1 MNRAARIFMNLVTAA
16 FLCAALVRCA
26 NTMVPQ
32 GGPKDSIPPKV
43 VNMTPAIGSRNFNDK
58 KIFIEF
64 DEYVQIKDQSKEFF
78 TSPFMKKKPVVTTR
92 GRGIQ
97 ISIQDTLLENQ
108 TYALNFGSSI
118 RDNNEGNILYG
129 LRYVFSTG
137 SAIDSM
143 FMSGYAVD
151 ARTEDSLGKT
161 FIYFY
166 DAALDTIPEYDSLL
180 FKMQPS
186 AVARA
191 ENNGIFVAQNLKPI
205 PYKMYAVYDQNGNQ
219 SYDPGVDK
227 VGFLDTLCNPA
238 DLSGFAYW
246 FDTMRKY
253 PNAEPQTFFRL
264 FTDKQFKRQ
273 NLTAQER
280 PGKHQAVFRFGAP
293 YPDIVSLVFDS
304 IPSDSVIIEYQT
316 RGKDTLS
323 LWFACRPESIPDTI
337 KGTMVYFKHDSINN
351 LVLDTVKLRL
361 GWKYFESK
369 EETKRRE
376 AEEKERKRAEE
387 AGEEY
392 VPEPQP
398 NPFRFKVDAS
408 AEINPEKNIPIEFAM
423 PLVRMD
429 SSRISLVRILEGE
442 QTEPMP
448 FAIRQD
454 TANMRKW
461 TISAPW
467 KEDEKYRLLIPAGV
481 FVNVA
486 SQSNDT
492 LRAEFSIIKA
502 EKYSTIVAS
511 VKGKTPESKYILQL
525 IDATN
530 NKILK
535 TQKDIVTGRYEF
547 RYMPEGAVR
556 VRITEDLNGNG
567 EWDSGDLIARRQPER
582 VSMYVSE
589 QGEQNIPTKANWEMD
604 VDLDMNRIFAPE
616 TIQSVIDRIE
626 QQDMMLAR
634 SIIERRAEKAK
645 QEAERKRGGGD
656 ESSGGSMGFGSAL
669 SGVRSQVGTVIK

>member
-1 MNRAARIFMNLVTAA
+1 MNRAARIFMNLVTVA
-16 FLCAALVRCA
+16 FFCAALIRCA
-26 NTMVPQ
+26 NTMTPQ
-32 GGPKDSIPPKV
+32 GGPKDSIPPRV
-43 VNMTPAIGSRNFNDK
+43 VNMTPSMGTRNFTDK

-64 DEYVQIKDQSKEFF
+64 DEYVQVKDQSKEFF

-137 SAIDSM
+137 PAIDSM

-166 DAALDTIPEYDSLL
+166 DAALDTVPEYDSLL

-186 AVARA
+186 VVARA

-205 PYKMYAVYDQNGNQ
+205 PYKIYAVYDQNGNQ
-219 SYDPGVDK
+219 SYEPGVDK

-238 DLSGFAYW
+238 DLQGFAYW

-293 YPDIVSLVFDS
+293 YPNIVSLAFDS

-316 RGKDTLS
+316 RGRDTIS
-323 LWFACRPESIPDTI
+323 LWFACRPESIPDTV

-351 LVLDTVKLRL
+351 LVQDTVKLRL

-369 EETKRRE
+369 EEAKQRE
-376 AEEKERKRAEE
+376 NEEKERKRAEE

-392 VPEPQP
+392 VPEPKP

-429 SSRISLVRILEGE
+429 SGRISLVRLVEGG
-442 QTEPMP
+442 EPEPLP
-448 FAIRQD
+448 FTIRQD

-461 TISAPW
+461 TVAASW

-492 LRAEFSIIKA
+492 LKADFSIIKA
-502 EKYSTIVAS
+502 EKYSTIVAN
-511 VKGKTPESKYILQL
+511 VKGKTPESKYIVQL
-525 IDATN
+525 IDASN
-530 NKILK
+530 NKVLK
-535 TQKDIVTGRYEF
+535 TQKDVMSGRYEF
-547 RYMPEGAVR
+547 KYMPEGAVR

-567 EWDSGDLIARRQPER
+567 VWDSGDLIARRQPER
-582 VSMYVSE
+582 VGMYVSE
-589 QGEQNIPTKANWEMD
+589 LGDQNIPTKANWEMD
-604 VDLDMNRIFAPE
+604 VDLDMNRIFAPV
-616 TIQSVIDRIE
+616 TIQSVIERIE

-634 SIIERRAEKAK
+634 KFIEQRAEKAK
-645 QEAERKRGGGD
+645 QASQRDRDGG

-669 SGVRSQVGTVIK
+669 SGVRSKVGSVMK